1 LPARTVLFAD
11 EALSA
16 CASQLAFVK
25 QVLPHPA
32 TDTKLSEILS
42 MIATAQ
48 VLLSEINLDG

>member
-25 QVLPHPA
+25 QVLPHPV
-32 TDTKLSEILS
+32 TDPKLSEILS
-42 MIATAQ
+42 MITTAQ
-48 VLLSEINLDG
+48 ALLSEINLDG